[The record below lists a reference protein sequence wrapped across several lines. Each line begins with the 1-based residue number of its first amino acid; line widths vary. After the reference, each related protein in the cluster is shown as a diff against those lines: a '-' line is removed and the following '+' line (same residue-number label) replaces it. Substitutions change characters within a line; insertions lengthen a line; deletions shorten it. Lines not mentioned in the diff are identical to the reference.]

1 MNDEQ
6 VLKSRLKEIE
16 EIFAR
21 GNIDIDTAVPL
32 MIEKD
37 RIDRA
42 LFHLAG
48 K

>member
-1 MNDEQ
+1 MNEEQ
-6 VLKSRLKEIE
+6 LKVRLKDIE
-16 EIFAR
+16 EIFAK